1 MQQGSVE
8 MQTCKTDIAYMQVAD
23 IAYMQVADIA
33 DMQSMQQGSVE
44 R

>member
-23 IAYMQVADIA
+23 IA